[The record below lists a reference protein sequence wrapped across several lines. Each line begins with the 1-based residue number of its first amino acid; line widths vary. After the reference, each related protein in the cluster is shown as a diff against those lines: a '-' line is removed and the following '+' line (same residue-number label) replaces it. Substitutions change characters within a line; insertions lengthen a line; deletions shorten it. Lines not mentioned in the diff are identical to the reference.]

1 MHCLFN
7 THIFIAAQVAAG
19 VEPDL
24 VIFVMDSS
32 IGQAAQDQAA
42 AFKDSVQVRSTG
54 FCQNSVQA
62 QVPGFLC
69 RRQYSCCTVRIASD

>member
-1 MHCLFN
+1 MD
-7 THIFIAAQVAAG
+7 
-19 VEPDL
+19 PDL

-42 AFKDSVQVRSTG
+42 AFKDSVQVRNAG

-62 QVPGFLC
+62 QVPGFP
-69 RRQYSCCTVRIASD
+69 RRHQYSCCTVRIASDGRRS